1 MSFIKTLAILA
12 TGFAAARGYD
22 KYRKAGGMTGVKGEL
37 ENAGA
42 AGGMADQIGQMVEKL
57 GVPGAAKTMRDM
69 AANYGPKAAEAG
81 VAAEAGLGGLMGS
94 LQGMWAKGAGS
105 MGEMIGT
112 MAGATPMG
120 GMVEENARLLIRA
133 MCQAAKADGEIDADE
148 RARIMAHLADA
159 TAEERAYVE
168 EQMAAPL
175 DLDGLVAA
183 SSSAMAAQVYSTSL
197 MAISPDKPVEQ
208 AYLAQLASALG
219 LDKATRDGVHASMG
233 LPPLNA

>member
-22 KYRKAGGMTGVKGEL
+22 KYRKIGGMAGVKGEL

-42 AGGMADQIGQMVEKL
+42 EGGAVDQIGQMVEKL

-69 AANYGPKAAEAG
+69 AASYGPKAAEAG
-81 VAAEAGLGGLMGS
+81 AAAEAGLGGLMGS
-94 LQGMWAKGAGS
+94 LQGMLAAGAGS
-105 MGEMIGT
+105 VGEMIGT
-112 MAGATPMG
+112 MTAATPMG
-120 GMVEENARLLIRA
+120 AVAEENARLLIRA

-148 RARIMAHLADA
+148 KAKIMAHLA
-159 TAEERAYVE
+159 TASDQERAYVE

-175 DLDGLVAA
+175 DMDGLVAA
-183 SSSAMAAQVYSTSL
+183 STAALATQVYSASL

-208 AYLAQLASALG
+208 AYLAQLATALG
-219 LDKATRDGVHASMG
+219 IDKATRDGLHAAMG
-233 LPPLNA
+233 VSPLAS